1 MRCEFL
7 IDFVNNSLKDLKK
20 YKEKI
25 ENEFNMPLSEDD
37 ISDMLEDEIYKAI
50 LDSISYRFLKI
61 QSTIGE
67 KLFKEVLEEIGIS
80 TLNKSFVQILS
91 EIEREG
97 IVSVDEWKELRVIRN
112 SLSHDY
118 PEELAEITIAINEI
132 LEKIDFFE
140 TIIKKI
146 QKLCSQKKK

>member
-112 SLSHDY
+112 SLSHNY
-118 PEELAEITIAINEI
+118 PEELAEITLAINEI
-132 LEKIDFFE
+132 LNKIDFFE

>member
-61 QSTIGE
+61 QSTIEE

-80 TLNKSFVQILS
+80 TLNKSFVEILG